1 MAVRSENKVG
11 SIYNDLKKKITCGE
25 LPIGHQ
31 LPPEKILA
39 AQYGV
44 AGLTLRKSLKKLKQ
58 EGWIVSQ
65 RYHGT
70 RVSHPDNPRLAN
82 RLIGLILP
90 KTLQALSHPVFTRFA
105 NGVEGI
111 LSETGYGLELAVSNA
126 ENRVQEKA
134 LLSKLSDPTIDGWLV
149 PAAISPA
156 AQEALA
162 ILKRPKVQLHHCN
175 KKISPHCLE
184 VDHMALAMEILKH
197 LIQHKYRKI
206 WVIGPSGQPGFLES
220 MNILAGSSLGSK
232 GLTIRSKETDDFQM
246 ASGRAVCREVLQK
259 HSVDAFVCADDELA
273 FGAMEALAEFGL
285 SAPEVGVVGGGDF
298 PFGLLTQP
306 PLTTVHYPY
315 YQVGRE
321 AARILLDLIENKPVE
336 DASRRFLPR
345 LIERQSTMRHATGK
359 TRPSPIAHSKA

>member
-1 MAVRSENKVG
+1 MAARSGNKVG
-11 SIYNDLKKKITCGE
+11 SIYDDLKKKIISGE

-31 LPPEKILA
+31 LPPEKVLA

-44 AGLTLRKSLKKLKQ
+44 AGLTLRKSLKKLKL
-58 EGWIVSQ
+58 EGWIISQ

-70 RVSHPDNPRLAN
+70 RVSHPDHPRLAN
-82 RLIGLILP
+82 KLIGLVLP

-105 NGVEGI
+105 NGVEGV

-126 ENRVQEKA
+126 GNKVQEKA
-134 LLSKLSDPTIDGWLV
+134 LLSKLSDPAIDGWLV
-149 PAAISPA
+149 PASLSLA

-162 ILKRPKVQLHHCN
+162 ALKKPKVQLHFCH

-197 LIQHKYRKI
+197 LVRHKYRRI
-206 WVIGPSGQPGFLES
+206 WVIGPPGQPGFLES

-232 GLTIRSKETDDFQM
+232 GLTIRAKETKDFQM
-246 ASGRAVCREVLQK
+246 ASARTACREVLQK
-259 HSVDAFVCADDELA
+259 YSVDAFVCADDELA
-273 FGAMEALAEFGL
+273 FGAMEALTEFGL

-336 DASRRFLPR
+336 EASRRFLPR
-345 LIERQSTMRHATGK
+345 LVERQSTMRQVAGK
-359 TRPSPIAHSKA
+359 AGRRPAAHS